1 MWRRHLGIAAGLL
14 TVWLLVGAA
23 VTGAKPWAAAAS
35 QPSISL
41 DFNQADIRDVLRVL
55 AEVSGMN
62 IVVSPQVRGT
72 VTVRLTDVAWEHALN
87 AVLKLHGL
95 AQERQGNVV
104 LIAPIEH
111 FIAQRQ
117 AEVEARHA
125 ARQTGPQVTRLI
137 PVKYRDAEELR
148 AVIEQH
154 LGACAS
160 VSADRR
166 TNTLIL
172 TGTSSC
178 LRGR

>member
-1 MWRRHLGIAAGLL
+1 MRGSRLGIIVGLL
-14 TVWLLVGAA
+14 TTWIITGVALSGAEVRPGSSA
-23 VTGAKPWAAAAS
+23 
-35 QPSISL
+35 QPSLSL
-41 DFNQADIRDVLRVL
+41 DVNRADIRDVLRVL
-55 AEVSGMN
+55 AVASGMN
-62 IVVSPQVRGT
+62 IVIGPQVRGT
-72 VTVRLTDVAWEHALN
+72 VTARLTDVAWEHALD
-87 AVLKLHGL
+87 AILSLHGL
-95 AQERQGNVV
+95 AQERQGNVI
-104 LIAPIEH
+104 LIAPVEH

-117 AEVEARHA
+117 AAAQARQA
-125 ARQTGPQVTRLI
+125 ARQSGPRVTRLV

-172 TGTSSC
+172 TGTPAC